1 MGLSEIRQRQDPG
14 KKRVLQQCDVAEKFV
29 TRRLGA
35 AGWMNGWLDGDLGG
49 LITHPHPHHR
59 GSTTFRLDML
69 RQDRQDGPGCILMMI
84 F

>member
-1 MGLSEIRQRQDPG
+1 
-14 KKRVLQQCDVAEKFV
+14 
-29 TRRLGA
+29 
-35 AGWMNGWLDGDLGG
+35 MNGWLDGDLGG

-69 RQDRQDGPGCILMMI
+69 RQDSQDGPGCILMMI